1 MTLPL
6 SLSRVVPKPPNNYF
20 QAWKAELHPQKLIP
34 SLIAGVVTG
43 TIGIIRAISYAAL
56 IFSGGLAPHLDVG
69 IGLAVFSTAVISIIV
84 ALTSSMPGMIAT
96 PLAAPTAVLAIL
108 AANLASSLA
117 PTASAEEVVLTVVTA
132 IALGSIATGL
142 VLFLLGRFK
151 LGNAIQFVPYPV
163 VGGFMAGTGLL
174 LVRGAFHVMTGE
186 ELGLSNLT
194 ALFGPEQFGLWFVGL
209 LVAVGL
215 LLATKRWQHFSVMPV
230 SILVAI
236 ALFYTGLLAT
246 DTTPS
251 AARADGW
258 LLDLAANG
266 DLWRPLNWT
275 DFGSVHWGA
284 IASQAGTIGL
294 LVFVSLVSLV
304 MTNNGIE
311 QVLGRDLDLNREL
324 QAVGLANLAAGFGS
338 SMAGNQALPST
349 LLVKRMGA
357 ANRLAGVFKTIPCVA
372 VLGLGASFLTYF
384 PRPILG
390 SLLLYIGIDLLIR
403 WLYQVRSSLPFMDYL
418 IIPAVM
424 LAINAVGFLPGIAL
438 GFGLAVLAFLY
449 RYSKVGAIASEQLCC
464 DGRICV
470 LGLQSFLFFGS
481 IYPLQQ
487 RVRERLSAIETCKD
501 APRYIVCDFSAV
513 CGLDSS
519 AVQAFKRLL
528 DLAQKQGAQIA
539 FTNLQ
544 PAFEAQLRLGGGL
557 TEAVFPDVDACL
569 ESWTGSDPLPITAE
583 AISDSA
589 ARVAA

>member
-6 SLSRVVPKPPNNYF
+6 SLSRVVPKYPDSYF
-20 QAWKAELHPQKLIP
+20 QTWKAELHPQKLIP

-56 IFSGGLAPHLDVG
+56 IFSGSLSPHLDIG
-69 IGLAVFSTAVISIIV
+69 IGLAVFSTAVISIVV
-84 ALTSSMPGMIAT
+84 ALTSSLPGMIAT

-108 AANLASSLA
+108 AANLATSLA
-117 PTASAEEVVLTVVTA
+117 PTATSEEIVLTVVTA
-132 IALGSIATGL
+132 IALGSIATGA
-142 VLFLLGRFK
+142 VLFLLGQFK
-151 LGNAIQFVPYPV
+151 LGSAIQFVPYPV

-174 LVRGAFHVMTGE
+174 LVRGSFHVMTGE
-186 ELGLSNLT
+186 ELRLDNLA
-194 ALFGPEQFGLWFVGL
+194 ALFAPEQFGLWFVGL
-209 LVAVGL
+209 LVAVAL
-215 LLATKRWQHFSVMPV
+215 LLATKRWQHFSVMPI
-230 SILVAI
+230 SLMVAI
-236 ALFYTGLLAT
+236 ALFYAGLLAT

-251 AARADGW
+251 TARADGW
-258 LLDLAANG
+258 LLDLATNG
-266 DLWRPLNWT
+266 DLWQPLHWA
-275 DFGSVHWGA
+275 DFGYVHWGA

-390 SLLLYIGIDLLIR
+390 SLLLYLGIDLLIR
-403 WLYQVRSSLPFMDYL
+403 WLYQVRPSLPLVDYL

-424 LAINAVGFLPGIAL
+424 LAINTIGFLPGIAL

-449 RYSKVGAIASEQLCC
+449 RYSQVGAIASEQTCC
-464 DGRICV
+464 DGRVCV
-470 LGLQSFLFFGS
+470 LRLQGFLFFGT
-481 IYPLQQ
+481 IYPVQQ
-487 RVRERLSAIETCKD
+487 RVRDWLSAAETSKD
-501 APRYIVCDFSAV
+501 TSRRYIVCDFTAV

-528 DLAQKQGAQIA
+528 DLAQNQGTHIA
-539 FTNLQ
+539 FANLQ
-544 PAFEAQLRLGGGL
+544 PAFAEQLRLGGGL
-557 TEAVFPDVDACL
+557 TEAVFPDMDSCL
-569 ESWTGSDPLPITAE
+569 EWCAESESLAIAKAE
-583 AISDSA
+583 AAD
-589 ARVAA
+589 ARVAV